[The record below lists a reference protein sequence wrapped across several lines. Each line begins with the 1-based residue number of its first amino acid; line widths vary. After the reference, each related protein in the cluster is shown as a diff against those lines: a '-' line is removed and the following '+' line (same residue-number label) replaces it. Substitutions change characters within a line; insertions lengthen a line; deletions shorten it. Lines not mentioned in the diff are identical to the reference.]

1 MLRYSIPACSF
12 PRDNASCL
20 FNYQAE
26 RLKEQASCWEKE
38 EREGYTVTHGHRQ
51 PLTKVHC
58 KIPFRTYQRRPT
70 PTWTRRIQQ
79 PEAVSDDETDEDS
92 DASPPVLKKAH
103 AILAAKRK
111 VPFGVCVTDAGH
123 HWSAVVV
130 CDKVELHDIWILSF
144 IKEHSGYLSEMER
157 FDKYS

>member
-26 RLKEQASCWEKE
+26 RLKEQASGWEEEEE
-38 EREGYTVTHGHRQ
+38 ERGGFGVTHGSSRQ

-58 KIPFRTYQRRPT
+58 KIPFRTYERRPA

-79 PEAVSDDETDEDS
+79 SEVVSDDEADEDS
-92 DASPPVLKKAH
+92 DASLPVLKKAH

-111 VPFGVCVTDAGH
+111 VPFGVA
-123 HWSAVVV
+123 AVM
-130 CDKVELHDIWILSF
+130 K
-144 IKEHSGYLSEMER
+144 
-157 FDKYS
+157 